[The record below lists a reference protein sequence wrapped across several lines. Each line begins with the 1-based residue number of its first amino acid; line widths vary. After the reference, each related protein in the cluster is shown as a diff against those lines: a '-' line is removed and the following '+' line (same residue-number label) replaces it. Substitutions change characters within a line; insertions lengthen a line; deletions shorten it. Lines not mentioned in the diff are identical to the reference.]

1 MAKIWIL
8 AIVLFLGITFLFW
21 RMTRAHFRKESGKKM
36 WNQWGTRTFYWQGAI
51 FVGVGGAFLILY
63 LLKWTHVLTF

>member
-1 MAKIWIL
+1 MKEIYIL
-8 AIVLFLGITFLFW
+8 AIALFLLITFLFW
-21 RMTRAHFRKESGKKM
+21 RLTKDHFKKESGKKM

-51 FVGVGGAFLILY
+51 FVGIGGTFLILF